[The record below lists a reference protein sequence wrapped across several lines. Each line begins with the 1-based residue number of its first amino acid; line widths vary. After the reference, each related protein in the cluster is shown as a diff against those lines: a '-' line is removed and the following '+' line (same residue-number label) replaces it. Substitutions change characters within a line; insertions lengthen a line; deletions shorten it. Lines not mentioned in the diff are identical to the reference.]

1 MINAAEA
8 HLLWPALDPPYDQA
22 LRLAVAAVL
31 ADYQPVG
38 VFAAGSILRGQGG
51 ATSDIDLYVIHLAP
65 FRQRLQR
72 RYAGVPFEIFV
83 NPPAQV
89 RRYFAEERSK
99 RQPVTAHM
107 VATGFVVLDTDPVV
121 SELRRE
127 AAQELAQPP
136 AVDLAAQTMS
146 RYLIVDMLDNV
157 RDVIDEDPALADL
170 LLSRVT
176 SQLVEWRLAASGGWL
191 PRSKETLSVY
201 RRIDP
206 DGAVILHQILAA
218 STAQDRLPAVAAL
231 ARHTLEADTFFAWDS
246 APDDLSGRL

>member
-89 RRYFAEERSK
+89 RRYFAEERRK

-107 VATGFVVLDTDPVV
+107 VATGFVVLNTDPVV

-157 RDVIDEDPALADL
+157 RDVIDEDLALADL
-170 LLSRVT
+170 LLWRVID
-176 SQLVEWRLAASGGWL
+176 QLVEWRLVAAGGWL
-191 PRSKETLSVY
+191 PRSKDTLSAY
-201 RRIDP
+201 QRLDP
-206 DGAVILHQILAA
+206 EAAGLLRQIASAA
-218 STAQDRLPAVAAL
+218 TAQERLAVVTAL
-231 ARHTLEADTFFAWDS
+231 VQHTLGVDAFFEWDS
-246 APDDLSGRL
+246 APDHLSGS